1 MRVSYAD
8 RKRVQDVCKDIRQK
22 TVVTRGIR
30 VMREN
35 ENRTNTDSLTRECL
49 ECGQEFI
56 PDKSGQECCANVCA
70 SAWYG
75 WNEFDDQE
83 RITVEDDDYPYVWED

>member
-22 TVVTRGIR
+22 TVVTRRIK

-35 ENRTNTDSLTRECL
+35 ENRTNIDSLTRECL

-56 PDKSGQECCANVCA
+56 PNESGQECCDNVCA
-70 SAWYG
+70 SAFYD
-75 WNEFDDQE
+75 WN
-83 RITVEDDDYPYVWED
+83 DYYDYDIGD

>member
-1 MRVSYAD
+1 
-8 RKRVQDVCKDIRQK
+8 
-22 TVVTRGIR
+22 
-30 VMREN
+30 MREN

-56 PDKSGQECCANVCA
+56 PDESGQECCANVCA

-75 WNEFDDQE
+75 WN
-83 RITVEDDDYPYVWED
+83 DYYDYDIGD